1 MKKKA
6 IKISIVCILIF
17 SFVGVSVISAISMT
31 IYAFANKKGTY
42 INVGEEMQGL
52 PPILTEEMVIG
63 AIKSQEKYK
72 VPASVTLAQ
81 IIQESSGSHPGHLSG
96 LAYEC
101 KNLFGMKGEGPA
113 GSKKYKTGEYTNG
126 GNHYVVYAKFRK
138 YHNFLESI
146 DDHGKLLSNSRYKA
160 YTADAKTSDEFARAI
175 HKAGYATDPNYAQT
189 LIILM
194 KKYDLYK
201 FDSMTEEGFK
211 DFIEGDG
218 KFTGKFR
225 WPLQIKGHITSYFG
239 HRDSPTAGASS
250 FHQGIDIAAPG
261 GSDILAAEGG
271 KVIHAGFLGNAGN
284 AIMIEHD
291 NGLVTQYFHIKEN
304 GIKVKKGQKVS
315 KGQIIAKVGSTGVST
330 GNHLH
335 FGVKYKGKL
344 VDPLKYVKQPN

>member
-1 MKKKA
+1 MKKKITKIA
-6 IKISIVCILIF
+6 IICILIF
-17 SFVGVSVISAISMT
+17 SFIGLSVISAISMT
-31 IYAFANKKGTY
+31 IYAFANKEGTY
-42 INVGEEMQGL
+42 INVGEQMQGL

-72 VPASVTLAQ
+72 VPAALTLAQ
-81 IIQESSGSHPGHLSG
+81 IILESSGNKPGGLST

-101 KNLFGMKGEGPA
+101 KNLFGMKGEGTA
-113 GSKKYKTGEYTNG
+113 GSKLYATKEYGNG
-126 GNHYVVYAKFRK
+126 GSFVIYAKFRK
-138 YHNFLESI
+138 YNNFMESI
-146 DDHGKLLSNSRYKA
+146 DDHGRLLSTARYKA
-160 YTADAKTSDEFARAI
+160 YTENADTTDKFAIAI

-189 LIILM
+189 LITLM

-201 FDSMTEEGFK
+201 FDSMSEEGFK
-211 DFIEGDG
+211 DYIEGDG

-271 KVIHAGFLGNAGN
+271 RVIHAGFLGTAGN
-284 AIMIEHD
+284 AVMIEHD
-291 NGLVTQYFHIKEN
+291 SGLVTQYFHIRDN

-315 KGQIIAKVGSTGVST
+315 KGQVIAKVGSTGVST